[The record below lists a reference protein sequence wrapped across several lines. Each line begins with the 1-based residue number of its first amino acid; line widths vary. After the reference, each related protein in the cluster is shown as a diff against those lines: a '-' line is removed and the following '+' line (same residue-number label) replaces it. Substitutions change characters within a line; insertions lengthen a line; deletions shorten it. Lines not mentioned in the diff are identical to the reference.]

1 MFKKILIAN
10 RGEIAVRIHRTCRDM
25 GISTVAVHS
34 TADADALHVKMANE
48 SVCIGPPQS
57 DKSYLNIP
65 AILAAAEVTNAEA
78 IHPGYGF
85 LSENDKFADIVT
97 DSGFTFIGP
106 KAEHVRLMGDKVA
119 ALEYAKKVGLPTIPG
134 SDGAVSNE
142 KHAFEI
148 AKKIGYPVIIKA
160 SAGGGGRGMKIAH
173 SDAALANMLAMAK
186 SEAKAAFGDDTVFI
200 EKFLEA
206 PRHIEIQILA
216 DTHGNVVHLGE
227 RDCTLQRRHQKVVE
241 ESPSP
246 ALSQNQRESLGEL
259 AADACRTMG
268 YVGAGTMEFLY
279 ENGNFYFIEMNT
291 RLQVEHPVTELVTGL
306 DLVEEQIRVAF
317 GEKLRLTGKVGLRGH
332 AIECRINAECPDTFR
347 PSPGKVDEYFAPGGP
362 GVRVDAALYPGCT
375 VPPYY
380 DAMVGKLI
388 VHGNTRDQ
396 ALARMRRALE
406 EYVVG
411 GIKTNLPLH
420 RRIMNNDSFI
430 NGHYDVHSLERFIQG
445 GLF

>member
-48 SVCIGPPQS
+48 SVCIGPAQA
-57 DKSYLNIP
+57 DKSYLHIP
-65 AILAAAEVTNAEA
+65 ALLAAAEVTDAEA

-85 LSENDKFADIVT
+85 LSENEKFAEIVEA
-97 DSGFTFIGP
+97 SGFTFIGP
-106 KAEHVRLMGDKVA
+106 KAEHIRLMGDKVT

-134 SDGAVSNE
+134 SDGAVE
-142 KHAFEI
+142 DDQHAI
-148 AKKIGYPVIIKA
+148 AIANRIGYPVIIKA
-160 SAGGGGRGMKIAH
+160 SAGGGGKGMKIAH
-173 SDAALANMLAMAK
+173 SDAALPNMLAMARA
-186 SEAKAAFGDDTVFI
+186 EAKAAFGDATVFI
-200 EKFLEA
+200 EKFLES

-246 ALSQNQRESLGEL
+246 VLSQNQRDSLGEL
-259 AADACRTMG
+259 AADACRQMG

-279 ENGNFYFIEMNT
+279 QDGKFYFIEMNT

-306 DLVEEQIRVAF
+306 DLVAEQIRVAA
-317 GEKLRLTGKVGLRGH
+317 GEELRLKGKVALRGH

-362 GVRVDAALYPGCT
+362 GVRVDACLYPGCT

-388 VHGNTRDQ
+388 VHGNTREQ

-445 GLF
+445 GRF